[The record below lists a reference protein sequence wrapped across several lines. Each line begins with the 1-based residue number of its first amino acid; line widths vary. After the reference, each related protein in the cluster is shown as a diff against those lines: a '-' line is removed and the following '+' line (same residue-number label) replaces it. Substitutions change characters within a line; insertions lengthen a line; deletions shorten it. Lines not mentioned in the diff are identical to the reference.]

1 MRCDEIERELSCYI
15 DGELAPPEHREI
27 ENHLSE
33 CAGCRHHVE
42 SVREVKQVLRQKLPC
57 EAPPGLVSRVQV
69 ALDGADGETGW
80 LSRFVSS
87 FAPLRALGRS
97 SAGILV
103 PVAAALALVLA
114 YVETVEPLI
123 TESIV
128 KHQRNLPLEVTGGP
142 EIVQSWFDGKVPF
155 AVPTLKLGPNCS
167 LRGGRLSHL
176 GSRDAALLQYDRQG
190 QKVSVFVFDAQSIP
204 LPLRLR
210 APERRVIAN
219 REVFIDGKSGYHVAV
234 FRNRGLGY
242 AITGSGNESDF
253 IQMISVVVGQVP

>member
-1 MRCDEIERELSCYI
+1 MRCEEIERELSCYI

-27 ENHLSE
+27 DNHLGE
-33 CAGCRHHVE
+33 CAGCRSHVE
-42 SVREVKQVLRQKLPC
+42 SVRVIKQALRQKLPSQ
-57 EAPPGLVSRVQV
+57 APPALLGRVRG
-69 ALDGADGETGW
+69 ALDRLDGEGGW
-80 LSRFVSS
+80 RARWASAFR
-87 FAPLRALGRS
+87 PLGSLGRS
-97 SAGILV
+97 SVGILV

-123 TESIV
+123 TDTV
-128 KHQRNLPLEVTGGP
+128 VRHQRNLPLEVTGGP
-142 EIVQSWFDGKVPF
+142 ETVQSWFDGKVPF
-155 AVPTLKLGPNCS
+155 AVPTLKLGPNAS

-190 QKVSVFVFDAQSIP
+190 QMVSVFVFDAQGMP

-210 APERRVIAN
+210 APERRVIGN
-219 REVFIDGKSGYHVAV
+219 REVYFDGASGYHVAV

-242 AITGSGNESDF
+242 AITGSGNQSDF